1 MTFVLAILAAFGA
14 FLGSWLVLSVMLGV
28 VANFGQ
34 FFHLLIFVP
43 PYRTITRALAVLA
56 PEMTA
61 LEAFGAVIAHV

>member
-1 MTFVLAILAAFGA
+1 MTFVLAILAAIGA

-43 PYRTITRALAVLA
+43 PYRTITRALAVFA
-56 PEMTA
+56 A
-61 LEAFGAVIAHV
+61 AWIAFEAFGAVMG